1 MELPMDIN
9 DLRIFF
15 TLASFACF
23 VGIARWAYSRSNR
36 LRFDEDAMLPFDDEA
51 RPSQVERGQK

>member
-15 TLASFACF
+15 TLASLACF
-23 VGIARWAYSRSNR
+23 LGIARWAYRRSNR
-36 LRFDEDAMLPFDDEA
+36 VRFDEDAMLPFDDEA
-51 RPSQVERGQK
+51 MPSQNEQEQT